1 MLGAGLMLAAFAAP
15 LPAQQSHR
23 ANPQRFDSAQ
33 RSEAA
38 QRFDDASAAETSP
51 RTLRTNPF
59 PDERPT
65 SPGTTLPPKPAGSGS
80 GRGAAP
86 PSPWATLGGLA
97 IVIVMIVVTAR
108 VWKRHGPRGHAPL
121 PPEALELLGRKAID
135 QRQAI
140 HLVRLGGRILVLG
153 SSPAGLNTLAEF
165 TDPVEVDLLAGLCRR
180 QSDDLG
186 VAQSFRAL
194 FTRRAG
200 AATPATGTV
209 AGGGASLTTDQ
220 HELVQR
226 LRSAAASSR
235 EGSRERIHG

>member
-33 RSEAA
+33 QIEAA
-38 QRFDDASAAETSP
+38 QRFVDASAPETPP
-51 RTLRTNPF
+51 RTLRANAF
-59 PDERPT
+59 ADERPA
-65 SPGTTLPPKPAGSGS
+65 SPGTTLPPKPASSGS
-80 GRGAAP
+80 GRGTAP
-86 PSPWATLGGLA
+86 PSPWTTLGGLA

-108 VWKRHGPRGHAPL
+108 LWKRHGPQWHAPL

-153 SSPAGLNTLAEF
+153 SSPSGLTTLAEF

-209 AGGGASLTTDQ
+209 AGGAAHAADQ
-220 HELVQR
+220 HELLQR
-226 LRSAAASSR
+226 LRSAAATSR
-235 EGSRERIHG
+235 ESGRERIHG